1 MSHSRGQTAY
11 CHHANTCF
19 VAYIDLYDKI
29 HYYKTICTVM
39 SSERIEDWI
48 QCITRGHRAHEECT
62 DVGTRNLSLNVPTAN
77 LTYGRQNENISC
89 CLVKFNF

>member
-1 MSHSRGQTAY
+1 MPPSPKFLTLSSDQSLAGSATGK
-11 CHHANTCF
+11 CLN
-19 VAYIDLYDKI
+19 D
-29 HYYKTICTVM
+29 KTICTVM

-62 DVGTRNLSLNVPTAN
+62 DIGTRNLSLNVPTAN